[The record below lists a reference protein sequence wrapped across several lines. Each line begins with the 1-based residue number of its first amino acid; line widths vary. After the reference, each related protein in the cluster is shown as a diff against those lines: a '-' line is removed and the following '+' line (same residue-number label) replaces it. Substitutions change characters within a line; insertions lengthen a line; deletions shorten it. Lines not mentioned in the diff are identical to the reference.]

1 VKFADG
7 SVANLLYLT
16 NGDRSVPK
24 EFFEVFCQGAI
35 ARLDDFRT
43 LELARNG
50 KLQKF
55 KSTQDKGHRQ
65 ELQLTV
71 EAIRS
76 GKPSPISF
84 EELVEVSLAT
94 LLVQQAL
101 ATGEAIGLA
110 PPPLDVPA
118 EASSPEY
125 SALFHQAP
133 APRETAHAND

>member
-1 VKFADG
+1 
-7 SVANLLYLT
+7 
-16 NGDRSVPK
+16 
-24 EFFEVFCQGAI
+24 
-35 ARLDDFRT
+35 
-43 LELARNG
+43 LARNG

-84 EELVEVSLAT
+84 EELVEVSHAT

-101 ATGEAIGLA
+101 ATGETIRLVA
-110 PPPLDVPA
+110 PPLDVPA

-125 SALFHQAP
+125 SGPFHQAP
-133 APRETAHAND
+133 APQETAHAND